1 MAKSRGIGFGIENL
15 PRIVR
20 GEGSY
25 LIDDGGRRYLD
36 GSGGPAAFCIG
47 HGNREVN
54 AAIAAQLDEV
64 ACGYRYLFTSD
75 ALEQLTRLLLSLVG
89 PQFGHVVYTSSGSES
104 MESALKVA
112 LQYFDARGL
121 PAKRRF
127 ISRQRSYHGN
137 TLGALSISGYAER
150 RAPFEG
156 SLLDVS
162 FVSAANAYRP
172 AAGVS
177 EADLAAHL
185 ANELESKIQALGP
198 ETVAA
203 FIFEPVVGAAGGVVP
218 APPGYAAAVQEVCR
232 RHDVLLI
239 ADEVMCGAGRC
250 GTWRALEHDGITPD
264 IMAVAKGL
272 AGGYIPLGATVFAHT
287 VGDTILQA
295 QGGIMTGHT
304 YSGHTAA
311 CAAGLAVQRLIERE
325 SLVARVRD
333 RGAALQRAL
342 RESLDRFD
350 EVGDVRGR
358 GFFIGVELV
367 SDRRTK
373 EPFAADRRVSV
384 EIGRLAFDGGLI
396 CYPCTGNVG
405 NGLGDTLIIAPPYNA
420 TDAELEE
427 LIAKFSAAVEGALT
441 ARRGV
446 D

>member
-1 MAKSRGIGFGIENL
+1 MAKNRGIGFGIDNL

-25 LIDDGGRRYLD
+25 LIDDAGRRYLD

-47 HGNREVN
+47 HANREVN
-54 AAIAAQLDEV
+54 AAIAAQLEKV

-75 ALEQLTRLLLSLVG
+75 ALEQLTQLLLSLAG

-121 PAKRRF
+121 PAKRHF
-127 ISRQRSYHGN
+127 ISRHRSYHGN
-137 TLGALSISGYAER
+137 TLGALSISGFAER
-150 RAPFEG
+150 RGPFEG

-172 AAGVS
+172 PAGVS
-177 EADLAAHL
+177 EADLVKYLAA
-185 ANELESKIQALGP
+185 ELESKIQSLGSG
-198 ETVAA
+198 TVAA

-218 APPGYAAAVQEVCR
+218 APPGYAAAVREVCR

-239 ADEVMCGAGRC
+239 ADEVMCGTGRC
-250 GTWRALEHDGITPD
+250 GTWRALEHDGVTPD

-272 AGGYIPLGATVFAHT
+272 AGGYIPLGATIFT
-287 VGDTILQA
+287 GEVGRTILDA

-304 YSGHTAA
+304 YSGHTTA

-333 RGAALQRAL
+333 RGEALKRAL
-342 RESLDRFD
+342 HESLDRYD
-350 EVGDVRGR
+350 EVGDIRGR

-367 SDRRTK
+367 SDRHTRQ
-373 EPFAADRRVSV
+373 PFPADRRINL
-384 EIGRLAFDGGLI
+384 EIGRHAFENGLI
-396 CYPCTGNVG
+396 CYPCAGNVG
-405 NGLGDTLIIAPPYNA
+405 GGLGDSVIIAPPFNA

-427 LIAKFSAAVEGALT
+427 LVAKFALAVKGAL
-441 ARRGV
+441 RPPS
-446 D
+446 

>member
-1 MAKSRGIGFGIENL
+1 MAKNRGIGFGIEHL
-15 PRIVR
+15 PRIAR

-25 LIDDGGRRYLD
+25 LIDDTGRRYLD

-47 HGNREVN
+47 HANREVN
-54 AAIAAQLDEV
+54 AAIAAQLEKV

-75 ALEQLTRLLLSLVG
+75 ALEQLTQLLLSLSG
-89 PQFGHVVYTSSGSES
+89 PPFGHVVYTASGSEAI
-104 MESALKVA
+104 ESALKVA

-137 TLGALSISGYAER
+137 TLGALSTSGYAER

-162 FVSAANAYRP
+162 FVSPANAYRP
-172 AAGVS
+172 PAGVA
-177 EADLAAHL
+177 EADLAQHL
-185 ANELESKIQALGP
+185 AMELDSKIQSLGP
-198 ETVAA
+198 DTVAA

-250 GTWRALEHDGITPD
+250 GTWRALEHDDIAPD

-272 AGGYIPLGATVFAHT
+272 AGGYIPLGATVFKHAI
-287 VGDTILQA
+287 GDTILEA

-311 CAAGLAVQRLIERE
+311 CAAGLAVQRLIQRE
-325 SLVARVRD
+325 SLVSRVRD
-333 RGAALQRAL
+333 RGLALKREL
-342 RESLDRFD
+342 RESLDRYD
-350 EVGDVRGR
+350 EVGDIRGR
-358 GFFIGVELV
+358 GFFIGIELV
-367 SDRRTK
+367 RDRRTK
-373 EPFAADRRVSV
+373 QPFPAERRLGL
-384 EIGRLAFDGGLI
+384 EIGRHAFENELI
-396 CYPCTGNVG
+396 CYPCAGNVG
-405 NGLGDTLIIAPPYNA
+405 GGVGDTIIIAPPYNA
-420 TDAELEE
+420 TDAELTE
-427 LIAKFSAAVEGALT
+427 LVAKFTLAVESALKP
-441 ARRGV
+441 G
-446 D
+446 

>member
-1 MAKSRGIGFGIENL
+1 MAKNRGIGFGIENL

-25 LIDDGGRRYLD
+25 LIDDAGRRYLD

-47 HGNREVN
+47 HANREVN
-54 AAIAAQLDEV
+54 AAIAAQLEQV

-75 ALEQLTRLLLSLVG
+75 ALEQLTQLLLSLSG

-127 ISRQRSYHGN
+127 ISRDRSYHGN

-172 AAGVS
+172 PAGVS
-177 EADLAAHL
+177 AADLVKHL
-185 ANELESKIQALGP
+185 ANELESRIQALGP
-198 ETVAA
+198 DTVAA

-218 APPGYAAAVQEVCR
+218 APPGYAAAVEEVCR

-239 ADEVMCGAGRC
+239 ADEVMCGVGRC

-272 AGGYIPLGATVFAHT
+272 AGGYIPLGATVFKNA
-287 VGDTILQA
+287 VGRTILEA

-333 RGAALQRAL
+333 RGATLQRAL
-342 RESLDRFD
+342 RESLDRFE
-350 EVGDVRGR
+350 EVGDIRGR

-373 EPFAADRRVSV
+373 QPFAADRRINL
-384 EIGRLAFDGGLI
+384 EIGRHAFENGLI
-396 CYPCTGNVG
+396 CYPCAGNVG
-405 NGLGDTLIIAPPYNA
+405 GGLGDTIVIAPPYNA
-420 TDAELEE
+420 TEAELEE
-427 LIAKFSAAVEGALT
+427 LVAKFTLAVEGALK
-441 ARRGV
+441 RR
-446 D
+446 

>member
-1 MAKSRGIGFGIENL
+1 MAENRGIGFGIENL
-15 PRIVR
+15 PRVVR

-25 LIDDGGRRYLD
+25 LIDDAGRRYLD

-47 HGNREVN
+47 HANREVN
-54 AAIAAQLDEV
+54 AAIAAQLDQV

-75 ALEQLTRLLLSLVG
+75 ALEQLTQLLLSLSG
-89 PQFGHVVYTSSGSES
+89 PQFGHVVYTLSGSEA

-127 ISRQRSYHGN
+127 ISRHRSYHGN

-162 FVSAANAYRP
+162 FVSAANTYRP
-172 AAGVS
+172 PAGVF
-177 EADLAAHL
+177 EADLAKHL
-185 ANELESKIQALGP
+185 AAELDSRIQALGADN
-198 ETVAA
+198 VAA

-239 ADEVMCGAGRC
+239 ADEVMCGVGRC

-272 AGGYIPLGATVFAHT
+272 AGGYIPLGATVFKHAL
-287 VGDTILQA
+287 GRTILEA

-325 SLVARVRD
+325 SLVRRVRD
-333 RGAALQRAL
+333 TGAALKRAL
-342 RESLDRFD
+342 QESLDRYE
-350 EVGDVRGR
+350 EVGDIRGR

-373 EPFAADRRVSV
+373 QPFPVDRRMNL
-384 EIGRLAFDGGLI
+384 EIGRHAFQNGLI
-396 CYPCTGNVG
+396 CYPCAGNVG
-405 NGLGDTLIIAPPYNA
+405 GGLGDTIIIAPPYNA

-427 LIAKFSAAVEGALT
+427 LVAKFTLAVGSALKP
-441 ARRGV
+441 R
-446 D
+446 

>member
-1 MAKSRGIGFGIENL
+1 MGKNRGIGFGIENL

-25 LIDDGGRRYLD
+25 LIDDAGRRYLD

-47 HGNREVN
+47 HANREIN
-54 AAIAAQLDEV
+54 AAIAAQLDKV

-75 ALEQLTRLLLSLVG
+75 ALEQLTQLLLSLSG
-89 PQFGHVVYTSSGSES
+89 PTFGHVVYSASGSEA

-121 PAKRRF
+121 PAKRHF
-127 ISRQRSYHGN
+127 ISRRRSYHGN
-137 TLGALSISGYAER
+137 TLGVLSITGYAER

-172 AAGVS
+172 PAGVS
-177 EADLAAHL
+177 DADLVKHL

-198 ETVAA
+198 DRVAA

-218 APPGYAAAVQEVCR
+218 APPGYAAAIEQVCR
-232 RHDVLLI
+232 RHDVLVI
-239 ADEVMCGAGRC
+239 ADEVMCGVGRC

-272 AGGYIPLGATVFAHT
+272 AGGYIPLGATIFTHAI
-287 VGDTILQA
+287 GRTILEA

-311 CAAGLAVQRLIERE
+311 CAAGLAVQRLIGRE
-325 SLVARVRD
+325 SLVARVRE
-333 RGAALQRAL
+333 RGATLKRAL
-342 RESLDRFD
+342 LESLDRYD

-373 EPFAADRRVSV
+373 QPFPAERRVNL
-384 EIGRLAFDGGLI
+384 EIGRHAFENGLI
-396 CYPCTGNVG
+396 CYPCAGNVG
-405 NGLGDTLIIAPPYNA
+405 GGLGDTIIIAPPYNA

-427 LIAKFSAAVEGALT
+427 LVAKFTLAVEATLKAQT
-441 ARRGV
+441 
-446 D
+446 